1 MVSLLCTTNTIFLV
15 ILLVAKSFA
24 TGAAISSD
32 PDACVPSIHLRSER
46 TLIDASF
53 TTIAGID
60 SKIGD
65 YNEDP
70 ILASLAVLQIPSK
83 ISYDPQGNLHFIDH
97 LRVRKVDKDTQIM
110 TTVAGSRETSFNGDG
125 ILAIY
130 AGFRPSGF
138 TIDVFGDMFISDE
151 ENSRIRKVSSSSG
164 LITTVAGNDTSG
176 YNGDNILASKAIIY
190 NPMAITSDSLGNL
203 YFVDKDNYRVRKIT
217 RSTGIITTVA
227 GSGQNG
233 ISSPNMKSM
242 MATSVKISPLHIIVD
257 SNGLLYTID
266 VFSSLLLQVSLST
279 GIILSADSFILAG
292 AVFLDTLANLYYTD
306 LNEKLILKKSLTT
319 GVVTT
324 VATNVH
330 SEGIYVDTTGNIIVS
345 LTKQNTIIKVVPN
358 ANIASFPTQRPTAR
372 PTVRVTSPPSTQY
385 DFGFV
390 PIAGI
395 KDETGGYTTDLVL
408 ATLAKLNSP
417 EDVTFDGQGNMHI
430 ADTAN
435 SRVRKVDK
443 LNNIISTVA
452 GSGVSGFS
460 GDGML
465 APSAQL
471 SLPKRITFDA
481 FGNLYILD
489 ALRVRRVTIADG
501 IITTVAGNGTSTYNT
516 GNVLAAS
523 ASIGRPND
531 IACDGIG
538 NLYISDVWNSVVW
551 KVDKSTGIMNVIFG
565 DRKRGAL
572 VMGSYLP
579 SYIMAMTVDAAG
591 DLYLTDRFLKRV
603 LKVKISTGV
612 VTFYTPR
619 FTQGTS
625 CFLDKSGDLYYADSS
640 LGQIRKVTV
649 STGVVTVV
657 AVNQYFTGG
666 ICADADGNIYVAGT
680 ERNAVFKVTL
690 SATPEVVQL
699 ITEPPTSSP
708 TFTPTAVPTDSKIG
722 VIAVVAGIDVG
733 IKPATH
739 NGDGIL
745 ATAATLEFPNG
756 VAIDGQGNLYI
767 NEFYRIR
774 KVDKTTGIISTIA
787 GGDRETTVQGDNIL
801 ATTAFVRPYEIMF
814 DPFGDMVFYD
824 YFRGIRKI
832 TTSTGILKTIIGN
845 GRNGIS
851 NDYNGENLP
860 GLTTSVGIVTGIVSD
875 AEGNL
880 FYLDRGNSRIRK
892 YTRSTG
898 IVKTVAGNGKYV
910 FYADPSKQPEV
921 NNAVALTTYIY
932 PQCLAIDTSGDL
944 YFVLDASRVPK
955 GFVKLTMSTGIMTI
969 ITTDVPVIQVFVD
982 EANNIY
988 YSSSSS
994 SSSEVK
1000 VRKISASNGLTTI
1013 VANGI
1018 YRYTSEP
1025 TFYVD
1030 NLGDIYFSDSARNVV
1045 SKVTSSGGS
1054 SASPTRQPT
1063 PMSATAPPT
1072 RPPVETAP
1080 PTRPPA
1086 ETAPPTRP
1094 PVETAPPTRPPAETA
1109 PPTRPPVETT
1119 PPTRPPAETA
1129 PPTPSRVETA
1139 PPTRPP
1145 AETAPPTPSRVE
1157 TARPTRPPSIRTSR
1171 PSSGARIPVTSVVV
1185 AGVVRKFDGIGY
1197 NGDGI
1202 LATTAYLSGPSCV
1215 TFDSQGNMHIADS
1228 SNKRVRKV
1236 DKITGIIS
1244 TVAGTGIYSG
1254 ASTTPFLKNI
1264 LATQADI
1271 WYPYGILFDV
1281 FGDMYIANAQ
1291 RIHKVTTST
1300 GIINTV
1306 VGNGKGL
1313 YNGENMLG
1321 TNTSLNDPT
1330 GFTSDSQGN
1339 IYFSSFNNRIQKLT
1353 KSTGLVNTV
1362 AGNGK
1367 YGGYDYRVGN
1377 NVKALD
1383 VSITARTLAFDSSGD
1398 LYFNG
1403 EYEDGFIKLTM
1414 STGIL
1419 TTIIANNNLVYLFI
1433 DGFNNIYYSTLYES
1447 RGDSIYEYELYK
1459 YTASTGVSSL
1469 LANNLNASR
1478 GFHVDASGYIYMPGN
1493 YIVLKVAPNDNADG
1507 TPTPQPTQLT
1517 APPTPSRTETAPPS
1531 RPPAETAPPTPS
1543 RVETAPPTRP
1553 PAETAPPTP
1562 SRTETA
1568 PPTRPPAE
1576 TAPPTPSRTE
1586 TAPPTR
1592 PPAETARPICSPTK
1606 TTRPIRKPT
1615 YCPTKPSVR
1624 RPIRRTVRPS
1634 RRKPSRAP
1642 NVKPSRK
1649 YSTSA

>member
-32 PDACVPSIHLRSER
+32 PDACVPSTHLCSER

-65 YNEDP
+65 YNGDP
-70 ILASLAVLQIPSK
+70 ILASLAVLQYPNK
-83 ISYDPQGNLHFIDH
+83 ISFDPQGNLHFIDF
-97 LRVRKVDKDTQIM
+97 LRVRKVDKDTQII
-110 TTVAGSRETSFNGDG
+110 TTVAGTRETTFNGDG

-130 AGFRPSGF
+130 AAFRPSGL

-151 ENSRIRKVSSSSG
+151 RSARVRKVSPSSG
-164 LITTVAGNDTSG
+164 LITTVAGNGSYG
-176 YNGDNILASKAIIY
+176 YNGDNILASKAMITT
-190 NPMAITSDSLGNL
+190 PMAITSDSLGNL
-203 YFVDKDNYRVRKIT
+203 YFVEKYRVRKIT

-227 GSGQNG
+227 GSGKNG
-233 ISSPNMKSM
+233 ISSSNMKSM
-242 MATSVKISPLHIIVD
+242 MATSVKISPLHLIVD

-266 VFSSLLLQVSLST
+266 EFSRLLLQVSLST
-279 GIILSADSFILAG
+279 GIILSADPFILAG

-306 LNEKLILKKSLTT
+306 LSEKLILKKSLTT

-324 VATNVH
+324 VATNVY
-330 SEGIYVDTTGNIIVS
+330 SEGIHVDTSGNIIVS

-358 ANIASFPTQRPTAR
+358 ANIASFPTQRPTAQ
-372 PTVRVTSPPSTQY
+372 PTVRVTSPPSTEY
-385 DFGFV
+385 DFGFL

-395 KDETGGYTTDLVL
+395 KDETGGYTTDLIL

-460 GDGML
+460 GDGTL

-489 ALRVRRVTIADG
+489 DLRVRKVTIADG

-523 ASIGRPND
+523 ASIGKPND
-531 IACDGIG
+531 IACDTIG

-551 KVDKSTGIMNVIFG
+551 KVAENTGIMNVIFG

-625 CFLDKSGDLYYADSS
+625 CFLDKSGDLYYADLS
-640 LGQIRKVTV
+640 LAQIRKVTV

-690 SATPEVVQL
+690 STTPEVVQL

-708 TFTPTAVPTDSKIG
+708 TFTPTAVPTDSLIG
-722 VIAVVAGIDVG
+722 VITVVAGIDVG
-733 IKPATH
+733 IGYAQY

-745 ATAATLEFPNG
+745 ATAATLENPSS

-767 NEFYRIR
+767 SEYYRIR

-787 GGDRETTVQGDNIL
+787 GKDFYSSGDNIL
-801 ATTAFVRPYEIMF
+801 ASTANVRPYAIMF
-814 DPFGDMVFYD
+814 DAFGDMCFYD
-824 YFRGIRKI
+824 SSKGIRKI
-832 TTSTGILKTIIGN
+832 TTSTGILKTIIGI
-845 GRNGIS
+845 GPYVS
-851 NDYNGENLP
+851 DYNGENLP
-860 GLTTSVGIVTGIVSD
+860 ALTTSVGTVTAIVSD

-880 FYLDRGNSRIRK
+880 FYLDQGNSRIRK

-910 FYADPSKQPEV
+910 FYSDISKQPEY

-944 YFVLDASRVPK
+944 YFVLEAIPK

-969 ITTDVPVIQVFVD
+969 TTTDVRVSEVFID
-982 EANNIY
+982 KANNIY
-988 YSSSSS
+988 YSSINEVRY
-994 SSSEVK
+994 SSEVK

-1013 VANGI
+1013 VANGMKA
-1018 YRYTSEP
+1018 P
-1025 TFYVD
+1025 KGFYVD
-1030 NLGDIYFSDSARNVV
+1030 DLGDIYSPDSIRNIV
-1045 SKVTSSGGS
+1045 SKVTTSGS
-1054 SASPTRQPT
+1054 SSAPPTRQPT
-1063 PMSATAPPT
+1063 PTSATAPPT
-1072 RPPVETAP
+1072 RPPV
-1080 PTRPPA
+1080 
-1086 ETAPPTRP
+1086 
-1094 PVETAPPTRPPAETA
+1094 
-1109 PPTRPPVETT
+1109 
-1119 PPTRPPAETA
+1119 
-1129 PPTPSRVETA
+1129 
-1139 PPTRPP
+1139 
-1145 AETAPPTPSRVE
+1145 
-1157 TARPTRPPSIRTSR
+1157 
-1171 PSSGARIPVTSVVV
+1171 
-1185 AGVVRKFDGIGY
+1185 
-1197 NGDGI
+1197 
-1202 LATTAYLSGPSCV
+1202 
-1215 TFDSQGNMHIADS
+1215 
-1228 SNKRVRKV
+1228 
-1236 DKITGIIS
+1236 
-1244 TVAGTGIYSG
+1244 
-1254 ASTTPFLKNI
+1254 
-1264 LATQADI
+1264 
-1271 WYPYGILFDV
+1271 
-1281 FGDMYIANAQ
+1281 
-1291 RIHKVTTST
+1291 
-1300 GIINTV
+1300 
-1306 VGNGKGL
+1306 
-1313 YNGENMLG
+1313 
-1321 TNTSLNDPT
+1321 
-1330 GFTSDSQGN
+1330 
-1339 IYFSSFNNRIQKLT
+1339 
-1353 KSTGLVNTV
+1353 
-1362 AGNGK
+1362 
-1367 YGGYDYRVGN
+1367 
-1377 NVKALD
+1377 
-1383 VSITARTLAFDSSGD
+1383 
-1398 LYFNG
+1398 
-1403 EYEDGFIKLTM
+1403 
-1414 STGIL
+1414 
-1419 TTIIANNNLVYLFI
+1419 
-1433 DGFNNIYYSTLYES
+1433 
-1447 RGDSIYEYELYK
+1447 
-1459 YTASTGVSSL
+1459 
-1469 LANNLNASR
+1469 
-1478 GFHVDASGYIYMPGN
+1478 
-1493 YIVLKVAPNDNADG
+1493 
-1507 TPTPQPTQLT
+1507 
-1517 APPTPSRTETAPPS
+1517 
-1531 RPPAETAPPTPS
+1531 
-1543 RVETAPPTRP
+1543 
-1553 PAETAPPTP
+1553 
-1562 SRTETA
+1562 ETA